1 MSEELSLSQKQ
12 LDALKEIGT
21 IGSGHAALALNQLV
35 GKKVNIAVVKVMIVS
50 SDEFGGIVGGPETL
64 GATIYLQLLGDL
76 TGSIILFFKR
86 PDALRLVDTLLNKE
100 KGKTIMLS
108 EMGISALK
116 EAGNILT
123 GSYLSAMSQIVSFT
137 LALSIP
143 KFAFDLIGFVI
154 EGVLDEVMKGGPRKH
169 LAVVTEFIDST
180 NQIKGYFILLP
191 HKEALEKV
199 LKALKV

>member
-1 MSEELSLSQKQ
+1 MSEPSLNQGQ

-21 IGSGHAALALNQLV
+21 IGSGHAALALNQLI
-35 GKKVNIAVVKVMIVS
+35 GKRVNIAVVKVRVVS
-50 SDEFGGIVGGPETL
+50 SGELSGIVGGVDTL
-64 GATIYLQLLGDL
+64 GAAIYLQLLGDL

-123 GSYLSAMSQIVSFT
+123 GSYLSAMSRMVSMT

-143 KFAFDLIGFVI
+143 KFTFDLIGFVM
-154 EGVLDEVMKGGPRKH
+154 EGIFDEVMQGRDSKQ
-169 LAVVTEFIDST
+169 LSVVTEFIDST

-191 HKEALEKV
+191 HKETLEKV